1 MRWKL
6 LPVAACAV
14 CLGLTAACVSKSD
27 MEKMWDTGYTGKD
40 ATGHDVPYQ
49 GMRPFV
55 IHLAVAVCQ
64 LESKQPAGS
73 LDDTKSQCP
82 GGTEGSTPPPYPPK

>member
-6 LPVAACAV
+6 LPVAVCAL
-14 CLGLTAACVSKSD
+14 CLGFTAACVSKSD
-27 MEKMWDTGYTGKD
+27 MEKDWDTGYT
-40 ATGHDVPYQ
+40 ATQNGQTVHYQ

-73 LDDTKSQCP
+73 LDETRRQCP
-82 GGTEGSTPPPYPPK
+82 GGTEGTPPPPYPPK